1 MYNKGILL
9 LNWMDSKVVGFIS
22 SFCKATSSKIVTRFE
37 KGVEVSRNFPPV
49 AQFYR
54 ANMGFIDTHDKNLEY
69 YRINKISK
77 KWWHPIFF
85 HLLDCAVTNSRIV
98 YCEKVGKVGQK
109 KFRESLIE
117 ELMGQYIEGKEKKIL
132 ERANRE

>member
-1 MYNKGILL
+1 
-9 LNWMDSKVVGFIS
+9 
-22 SFCKATSSKIVTRFE
+22 
-37 KGVEVSRNFPPV
+37 V

-85 HLLDCAVTNSRIV
+85 HLLDCAVTNSWIV

-109 KFRESLIE
+109 KLRESLIE
-117 ELMGQYIEGKEKKIL
+117 ELMGQYIEGKEKKSSKGLIENKKQCCKKIPL
-132 ERANRE
+132 TYFNSKNFDVVASNIKKKRC